1 MAKLRVRFGAEHI
14 DEHID
19 EHIAEHI
26 AEHIHKHIDLIRP
39 QTSR

>member
-1 MAKLRVRFGAEHI
+1 MAKLRVRFGGEHI

-26 AEHIHKHIDLIRP
+26 DEHIDLIRP

>member
-26 AEHIHKHIDLIRP
+26 HKHIDLIRP

>member
-1 MAKLRVRFGAEHI
+1 MAKLRVRFG

>member
-14 DEHID
+14 DEHI
-19 EHIAEHI
+19 
-26 AEHIHKHIDLIRP
+26 AEHIHKHIDLLRP

>member
-14 DEHID
+14 D
-19 EHIAEHI
+19 EHI

>member
-1 MAKLRVRFGAEHI
+1 MAKLRVRFGA
-14 DEHID
+14 EHID

>member
-19 EHIAEHI
+19 EHI
-26 AEHIHKHIDLIRP
+26 HKHIDLIRP